1 MDLGESIA
9 RQTSFAIRLSMRV
22 GAAVASDCNLVSS
35 PLSVHLVLAL
45 VAAGSKGRTLD
56 EILSLLGL
64 SSGKLTDLNSLSSQI
79 VSLVLADGSPSGGP
93 RVSFANGVFVDSSVT
108 LKPSFND
115 IVANTFKAE
124 VKAVDF
130 RTKSRF
136 KTNLLH
142 APTFPSFST
151 LRAPVTMDLGESIAR
166 QTSFAIRLSMHVG
179 AAVASDCNL
188 VSSPLSVH
196 LVLALAAAGSKGRT
210 LDEILSLLGL
220 SSGKLADLNS
230 LSSQIVSLVLADGS
244 PSGGPRVSFANGVF
258 VDSSVTLKPSFNDI
272 VANTFK
278 AEVKAVDFRTKA
290 DVVAD
295 EINAWVENVT
305 SNLIKEL
312 LPPGSVDSDTRLVLG
327 NALYFKGSW
336 TEKFDTSKTLNS
348 EFYLLNGTSV
358 EVAFMTSRKKQFLAS
373 YEGFKVLRLP
383 YKQGE
388 DKRSFSMY
396 IFLPDAKDGLW
407 SLEEK
412 LNSESELL
420 TRFLP
425 MQKVEVNKFK
435 LPKFKI
441 SFGFEASAVLKSLG
455 LLSPFSGDADL
466 SEMVDSPIGHS
477 LYVSSIFHKSFI
489 EVNEEGTE
497 AAAASA
503 AVVQLRSMPLRMD
516 FDADHPFMFL
526 IREDMTGVLLFTGH
540 VLNPSI
546 E

>member
-1 MDLGESIA
+1 I
-9 RQTSFAIRLSMRV
+9 
-22 GAAVASDCNLVSS
+22 
-35 PLSVHLVLAL
+35 
-45 VAAGSKGRTLD
+45 
-56 EILSLLGL
+56 
-64 SSGKLTDLNSLSSQI
+64 
-79 VSLVLADGSPSGGP
+79 
-93 RVSFANGVFVDSSVT
+93 
-108 LKPSFND
+108 
-115 IVANTFKAE
+115 
-124 VKAVDF
+124 
-130 RTKSRF
+130 
-136 KTNLLH
+136 
-142 APTFPSFST
+142 
-151 LRAPVTMDLGESIAR
+151 
-166 QTSFAIRLSMHVG
+166 
-179 AAVASDCNL
+179 
-188 VSSPLSVH
+188 
-196 LVLALAAAGSKGRT
+196 
-210 LDEILSLLGL
+210 
-220 SSGKLADLNS
+220 
-230 LSSQIVSLVLADGS
+230 
-244 PSGGPRVSFANGVF
+244 
-258 VDSSVTLKPSFNDI
+258 
-272 VANTFK
+272 
-278 AEVKAVDFRTKA
+278 KA
-290 DVVAD
+290 DVVAN
-295 EINAWVENVT
+295 EINSWVENVT

-336 TEKFDTSKTLNS
+336 TEKSDASKTLNS

-373 YEGFKVLRLP
+373 YDGFKVLRLP
-383 YKQGE
+383 YKQGD
-388 DKRSFSMY
+388 DKRSFSIY

-420 TRFLP
+420 SRFLL
-425 MQKVEVNKFK
+425 MRKVEVNKFK

-455 LLSPFSGDADL
+455 LLSPFSVDADL
-466 SEMVDSPIGHS
+466 SEMVDSPIGRN

-503 AVVQLRSMPLRMD
+503 AGLMFCSGKLRMD

>member
-1 MDLGESIA
+1 IKA
-9 RQTSFAIRLSMRV
+9 
-22 GAAVASDCNLVSS
+22 
-35 PLSVHLVLAL
+35 
-45 VAAGSKGRTLD
+45 D
-56 EILSLLGL
+56 E
-64 SSGKLTDLNSLSSQI
+64 
-79 VSLVLADGSPSGGP
+79 
-93 RVSFANGVFVDSSVT
+93 
-108 LKPSFND
+108 
-115 IVANTFKAE
+115 VAN
-124 VKAVDF
+124 
-130 RTKSRF
+130 
-136 KTNLLH
+136 
-142 APTFPSFST
+142 
-151 LRAPVTMDLGESIAR
+151 
-166 QTSFAIRLSMHVG
+166 
-179 AAVASDCNL
+179 
-188 VSSPLSVH
+188 
-196 LVLALAAAGSKGRT
+196 
-210 LDEILSLLGL
+210 
-220 SSGKLADLNS
+220 
-230 LSSQIVSLVLADGS
+230 
-244 PSGGPRVSFANGVF
+244 
-258 VDSSVTLKPSFNDI
+258 
-272 VANTFK
+272 
-278 AEVKAVDFRTKA
+278 
-290 DVVAD
+290 
-295 EINAWVENVT
+295 EINSWVENVT

-336 TEKFDTSKTLNS
+336 TEKFDASKTLNS

-373 YEGFKVLRLP
+373 YDGFKVLRLP

-455 LLSPFSGDADL
+455 LLSPFSVDADL
-466 SEMVDSPIGHS
+466 SEMVDSPIGHN

-503 AVVQLRSMPLRMD
+503 AVLMLRSRSFRMD